1 MLRRYFLNNS
11 AWAACLLFLVSLG
24 ILSVPT
30 PALATDRVVLGEL
43 FSRDG

>member
-11 AWAACLLFLVSLG
+11 VWAACLLFLLSLG
-24 ILSVPT
+24 ILGGPN